1 MSTRATKYLVVAEAV
16 LCFALPTYFL
26 FWGVLTL
33 PLWLLGAGNGAT
45 YALIHALSTIGGC
58 LGLIA
63 LVLTIRYVVAPE
75 SRFIHWY
82 VVVPLTVVGIVSIW
96 TAMTG
101 QFSGFDLNWFFI
113 LSTIAPTLCAS
124 HLLWLAVRKYR
135 SGPPNKPMHATCEDA
150 RA

>member
-1 MSTRATKYLVVAEAV
+1 MNARATKYLVIAEAV

-33 PLWLLGAGNGAT
+33 PLWLLGAGNGAA
-45 YALIHALSTIGGC
+45 YALVHGLSTLGGC

-63 LVLTIRYVVAPE
+63 LALTVRYVVASE
-75 SRFIHWY
+75 SRFMPWY
-82 VVVPLTVVGIVSIW
+82 VVAPLTAVGIVSIW

-101 QFSGFDLNWFFI
+101 QFSGFELNWFSV
-113 LSTIAPTLCAS
+113 LSTIVPTLCAI

-135 SGPPNKPMHATCEDA
+135 SESPNKPMQATGEDA